1 MAILNANPNCQNCV
15 ITYYNTLLGAQSG
28 SNSIPNSNSYIGVDN
43 QVIWFRIENSNGCFN
58 VGNVALQTSTV
69 FTVNTPSTFNKCDS
83 DASSNNGYTNFD
95 LTHKVSDKM
104 KFIKGV
110 EALKVMSRYT
120 FCVGVGKMFNFSTVR
135 KDIENA
141 ICK

>member
-1 MAILNANPNCQNCV
+1 MKKIMWENWNEKE
-15 ITYYNTLLGAQSG
+15 
-28 SNSIPNSNSYIGVDN
+28 
-43 QVIWFRIENSNGCFN
+43 IELVEPTGFN
-58 VGNVALQTSTV
+58 VNEVINEEDVGDQLSGLELSSFLPDMNNILHTPFGMVPSESALK
-69 FTVNTPSTFNKCDS
+69 PSDRWECWL
-83 DASSNNGYTNFD
+83 GYTNFD
-95 LTHKVSDKM
+95 LTHKVSDRM

-110 EALKVMSRYT
+110 EALKIMSRYT

>member
-1 MAILNANPNCQNCV
+1 MKKIMWENWNEKEIELVEPSPYNIVENAEEMISEQ
-15 ITYYNTLLGAQSG
+15 LSSLESSLGGMPMFSDMGNLVHTPFGMIQSE
-28 SNSIPNSNSYIGVDN
+28 S
-43 QVIWFRIENSNGCFN
+43 
-58 VGNVALQTSTV
+58 ALK
-69 FTVNTPSTFNKCDS
+69 PSDRWECWL
-83 DASSNNGYTNFD
+83 GYTNFD

>member
-1 MAILNANPNCQNCV
+1 MKKIMWENWNEKEIELVEPTGFNEIINEEDIGDQLSGLGLSPFLSDMSNILHTPFGMV
-15 ITYYNTLLGAQSG
+15 PSE
-28 SNSIPNSNSYIGVDN
+28 S
-43 QVIWFRIENSNGCFN
+43 
-58 VGNVALQTSTV
+58 ALK
-69 FTVNTPSTFNKCDS
+69 PSDRWECWL
-83 DASSNNGYTNFD
+83 GYTNFD

-110 EALKVMSRYT
+110 EALKIMSRYT

>member
-1 MAILNANPNCQNCV
+1 MKKIMWENWNEKEIELVEPTGFNEIINEEDIGDQ
-15 ITYYNTLLGAQSG
+15 LSGLGLS
-28 SNSIPNSNSYIGVDN
+28 SFLPDM
-43 QVIWFRIENSNGCFN
+43 
-58 VGNVALQTSTV
+58 GNVLHTPFGMVPSESALK
-69 FTVNTPSTFNKCDS
+69 PSDRWECWL
-83 DASSNNGYTNFD
+83 GYTNFD
-95 LTHKVSDKM
+95 LTHKVSDRM

-110 EALKVMSRYT
+110 EALKIMSRYT

>member
-1 MAILNANPNCQNCV
+1 MKKIMWENWNEKEIELVEPTGFNEIINEEDIGDQLSGLGLSPFLSDMSNILHTPFGMV
-15 ITYYNTLLGAQSG
+15 PSE
-28 SNSIPNSNSYIGVDN
+28 S
-43 QVIWFRIENSNGCFN
+43 
-58 VGNVALQTSTV
+58 ALK
-69 FTVNTPSTFNKCDS
+69 PSDRWECWL
-83 DASSNNGYTNFD
+83 GYTNFD
-95 LTHKVSDKM
+95 LTHKVSDRM

-110 EALKVMSRYT
+110 EALKIMSRYT

>member
-1 MAILNANPNCQNCV
+1 MKKIMWENWNEKEIELVEPTGFNEVINEEDVGDQLSGLGLSSFLPDINNILHTPFGMV
-15 ITYYNTLLGAQSG
+15 PSE
-28 SNSIPNSNSYIGVDN
+28 S
-43 QVIWFRIENSNGCFN
+43 
-58 VGNVALQTSTV
+58 ALK
-69 FTVNTPSTFNKCDS
+69 PSDRWECWL
-83 DASSNNGYTNFD
+83 GYTNFD
-95 LTHKVSDKM
+95 LTHKVSDRM

-110 EALKVMSRYT
+110 EALKIMSRYT

>member
-1 MAILNANPNCQNCV
+1 MKKIMWENWNEKEIELVEPTGFNEMINEEDIGDQLSGLGLSPFLSDMSNILHTPFGMV
-15 ITYYNTLLGAQSG
+15 PSE
-28 SNSIPNSNSYIGVDN
+28 S
-43 QVIWFRIENSNGCFN
+43 
-58 VGNVALQTSTV
+58 ALK
-69 FTVNTPSTFNKCDS
+69 PSDRWECWL
-83 DASSNNGYTNFD
+83 GYTNFD

-110 EALKVMSRYT
+110 EALKIMSRYT